1 MTGGSTIVEFWRDEP
16 SETPAQADDI
26 LLLNQAVL
34 DIEDDEPAAE
44 SGEAGIKRVRIIL
57 MGAAVAWIGFA
68 GWAMIASGDLR
79 AGPSAWASAI
89 ATLLVPLTL
98 LALTYLLLVRNSRS
112 ESRRYL
118 DTARAL
124 RTEADLLEIRLGRIA
139 TQLETAR
146 KKMQDQAE
154 LLDSYGAAASSNME
168 ASAELI
174 ASRAHA
180 SAARAEVAERAGAAL
195 MAQMHALM
203 GAIPELEDRTG
214 RMAAQIMDNS
224 HALGDR
230 IDTLEARLHTLGELS
245 DEARTRTLSATK
257 SLSSQL
263 TQLQEATRSASE
275 EVTGMAEIA
284 AGRIDATAQTARQ
297 AMDRTRQDVEAQ
309 SAALVA
315 LVDTAQA
322 GVSSTSETARNALI
336 AELDHA
342 QAALEERLA
351 IVRQAMDR
359 TRADVDA
366 QTAAL
371 ATLIDT
377 AQAGVSS
384 TSAGVRQTLIEEL
397 DHAHAA
403 LQVRLDAAKQAM
415 DLTRAD
421 IEAQSV
427 ALVAMVDSAQA
438 GVASTSDV
446 VRQSL
451 VADLDHAQAAL
462 QVRLDAARQAMD
474 RTRADIEAQSLALVA
489 MVDSAQAGAATASE
503 TVSQTLGADLDH
515 AQANLQ
521 ERLDGLLAQV
531 ETAMATADEGLS
543 RRADTLS
550 ALVTAAEA
558 GIGSASEGVIAVLTR
573 DMDKIEQDLRG
584 RMGDALD
591 RAQAALSQ
599 TDASLSNQ
607 AAALDALIARSRES
621 LDAIG
626 SDTIIGLS
634 DSIGEVEGRLHQI
647 NDLVE
652 GQKALMNSLH
662 DGLNDTIAGTEGKF
676 ATLEEAA
683 LARSERMTDALT
695 RLTGETQR
703 IDSALTAGGLT
714 ADKLIG
720 SAETLLVALD
730 SSVRELDETYPAALD
745 RFDARMEQSR
755 ALLGSATP
763 ELERLEAI
771 SQALAGRA
779 EEAESLLRGQGSRL
793 TEWLESTQS
802 GLEANRQLVDRLR
815 VALDGAHQ
823 DATRITEG
831 AGPLLVTALLR
842 VKDTADQAAERARQA
857 LSRAIPDAA
866 QQLGDASEAAMQRA
880 LGDRVAEQI
889 EQVAKV
895 AEEAIKA
902 AHQASERLTRQL
914 LTIAD
919 TSATIEQ
926 RIAQAEQASEDRDR
940 DHFAR
945 RSAALIESLN
955 STAIDVA
962 KILSNDVTDTA
973 WSAYLKGDRGVF
985 TRRAVKLLDA
995 GESREIALH
1004 YDDDAEFRDH
1014 VNRYIHDFESMLRII
1029 LSARDGNALG
1039 VAVLSS
1045 DMGKL
1050 YVALAQAIERL
1061 RQ

>member
-44 SGEAGIKRVRIIL
+44 SGEAGIKRVRIML

-79 AGPSAWASAI
+79 AGPSAFANAI

-124 RTEADLLEIRLGRIA
+124 RTEADLLELRLGRIA
-139 TQLETAR
+139 TQLEAAR
-146 KKMQDQAE
+146 QTMQDQAE

-180 SAARAEVAERAGAAL
+180 SAERAEAAERAGAAL
-195 MAQMHALM
+195 MAQMDALI
-203 GAIPELEDRTG
+203 GTIPELEDRTG
-214 RMAAQIMDNS
+214 RMAAQIMDNG

-230 IDTLEARLHTLGELS
+230 IDTLEARLHALAELS
-245 DEARTRTLSATK
+245 DDARARTLSATK

-297 AMDRTRQDVEAQ
+297 AMDRTRQDVDAQ
-309 SAALVA
+309 SAALTA
-315 LVDTAQA
+315 LV
-322 GVSSTSETARNALI
+322 
-336 AELDHA
+336 
-342 QAALEERLA
+342 
-351 IVRQAMDR
+351 
-359 TRADVDA
+359 
-366 QTAAL
+366 
-371 ATLIDT
+371 
-377 AQAGVSS
+377 
-384 TSAGVRQTLIEEL
+384 
-397 DHAHAA
+397 
-403 LQVRLDAAKQAM
+403 
-415 DLTRAD
+415 
-421 IEAQSV
+421 EA
-427 ALVAMVDSAQA
+427 AQA
-438 GVASTSDV
+438 GVATTSES
-446 VRQSL
+446 VRVAL
-451 VADLDHAQAAL
+451 VADLDRAQA
-462 QVRLDAARQAMD
+462 
-474 RTRADIEAQSLALVA
+474 
-489 MVDSAQAGAATASE
+489 
-503 TVSQTLGADLDH
+503 DLR
-515 AQANLQ
+515 
-521 ERLDGLLAQV
+521 ERLDQAMTQV
-531 ETAMATADEGLS
+531 RETMAASDDGLS
-543 RRADTLS
+543 RRAETLT
-550 ALVTAAEA
+550 ALVAAAQA
-558 GIGSASEGVIAVLTR
+558 GIGSASDHVMGVLAR
-573 DMDKIEQDLRG
+573 DMDVIEQELRQ
-584 RMGDALD
+584 RMGGALD
-591 RAQAALSQ
+591 RAEEALTF
-599 TDASLSNQ
+599 TDSRLSAQ

-626 SDTIIGLS
+626 SDTVVGLT
-634 DSIGEVEGRLHQI
+634 DSIGDVESRLHQI
-647 NDLVE
+647 NDMVE
-652 GQKALMNSLH
+652 GQKALMTSLH
-662 DGLNDTIAGTEGKF
+662 AGLNDSIAGTENRF
-676 ATLEEAA
+676 ATLEETT
-683 LARSERMTDALT
+683 LARSARMNDALT
-695 RLTGETQR
+695 RLTAETQR
-703 IDSALTAGGLT
+703 IDSALTSGGLT

>member
-34 DIEDDEPAAE
+34 DIEDDEPDAE

-98 LALTYLLLVRNSRS
+98 LALIYLLLVRNSRS

-230 IDTLEARLHTLGELS
+230 IDTLEARLHALGELS

-342 QAALEERLA
+342 QAALEERLS

-438 GVASTSDV
+438 G
-446 VRQSL
+446 
-451 VADLDHAQAAL
+451 
-462 QVRLDAARQAMD
+462 
-474 RTRADIEAQSLALVA
+474 
-489 MVDSAQAGAATASE
+489 AATASE
-503 TVSQTLGADLDH
+503 TVRQTLGADLDH

-558 GIGSASEGVIAVLTR
+558 GIGSASEGAMAVLTR
-573 DMDKIEQDLRG
+573 DMDKIEQDLRE